1 MSQQLTLENK
11 PLIPK
16 EIKPFRWITLGEQK
30 AFVNFLKMLGNVGV
44 MLLHYGKLEWCATEF
59 ERFKCSKDSTHAR
72 KTRYLPCGLRG
83 ICPRCSMVYAHK
95 RANIQ
100 YQWLKMNLADKLPF
114 DLKMNQIVLTLP
126 QNLHGMDSTL
136 FTKMVR
142 AFMAKFEI
150 EAYGYCVQNSHSKNP
165 LGEKYL
171 HCHVLSLSIK
181 KGSSGIEKNHYYFD
195 VDLMR
200 QRWKEIIS
208 KFTNEQIDGQVN
220 LFTEYASILK
230 DKPKIIHM
238 LEYLYRYPIQDLFHV
253 QIRDRSINYLE
264 NSQIDPAH
272 YNILQVNI
280 SSKLLQLVSQK
291 KTRIVWCGLLTS
303 TKRKE
308 LIKLL
313 DVGESLWLSLRQVE
327 KMLDERS
334 KVCVDCGY
342 LYETIPFDR
351 GRYQGDNEPDTT
363 TTDATTTK
371 NDVSSSSSGEGVWGR
386 ERSPTIIEESCS
398 VPVLKWIE

>member
-11 PLIPK
+11 PLIPN
-16 EIKPFRWITLGEQK
+16 EIKPYRWITLGEQK
-30 AFVNFLKMLGNVGV
+30 AFVNFLKMLGNVGNE
-44 MLLHYGKLEWCATEF
+44 LLHDGKIDWCATEF
-59 ERFKCSKDSTHAR
+59 ERFKCSMNSNHSR
-72 KTRYLPCGLRG
+72 KTHYLPCGLRG
-83 ICPRCSMVYAHK
+83 ICPRCSMVYARK

-126 QNLHGMDSTL
+126 ENLQGMDSKL

-142 AFMAKFEI
+142 TFMDRFGI
-150 EAYGYCVQNSHSKNP
+150 EAYGYCVQNTHSKDP

-171 HCHVLSLSIK
+171 HCHVLSLNIK
-181 KGSSGIEKNHYYFD
+181 KGSLGIENSDYYFD

-200 QRWKEIIS
+200 DVWKKIIS
-208 KFTNEQIDGQVN
+208 KFTNEQIEGQVN

-230 DKPKIIHM
+230 DKHKVVHM
-238 LEYLYRYPIQDLFHV
+238 LAYLYRYPIQDLFQV
-253 QIRDRSINYLE
+253 QIRDKSINYLE
-264 NSQIDPAH
+264 NVQIDSEPP
-272 YNILQVNI
+272 NTLQVNV
-280 SSKLLQLVSQK
+280 SSKLLQLISEK

-313 DVGESLWLSLRQVE
+313 DVGESMWLSLKQVE

-334 KVCVDCGY
+334 KQCVDCGC

-351 GRYQGDNEPDTT
+351 GRYQGDNEPTYHLQK
-363 TTDATTTK
+363 A
-371 NDVSSSSSGEGVWGR
+371 
-386 ERSPTIIEESCS
+386 
-398 VPVLKWIE
+398 

>member
-16 EIKPFRWITLGEQK
+16 EIKSYRWITLGEQK

-126 QNLHGMDSTL
+126 QNLHGMDSKL

-171 HCHVLSLSIK
+171 HCHVLSLNIK

-208 KFTNEQIDGQVN
+208 KFTNEQIDGQIN

-238 LEYLYRYPIQDLFHV
+238 LAYLYRYPIQDLFHV

-264 NSQIDPAH
+264 DSQIDSEQH
-272 YNILQVNI
+272 TNTLQVDVF
-280 SSKLLQLVSQK
+280 SKIFELVDQK
-291 KTRIVWCGLLTS
+291 KPRIIWCGLLTS
-303 TKRKE
+303 SKRKLLMK
-308 LIKLL
+308 LIG
-313 DVGESLWLSLRQVE
+313 VSESLWLSLTDVE
-327 KMLDERS
+327 KILDRRS
-334 KVCVDCGY
+334 KECVDCGC

-351 GRYQGDNEPDTT
+351 GRYKGDNEPDITILTPLTDTT
-363 TTDATTTK
+363 LD
-371 NDVSSSSSGEGVWGR
+371 
-386 ERSPTIIEESCS
+386 EELCS
-398 VPVLKWIE
+398 VPS